1 MNFDEILLLG
11 GNGQLGCSFIELANA
26 KSKRFLHYP
35 ATGKYYLGNDSL
47 STLIASTL
55 PRVIINAAAYTN
67 VESAEKEPEKAFFV
81 NFDSVAHLAGLAKRY
96 NALLVHFSSDYV
108 FDGSGIRPWHE
119 SDQPSPLN
127 IYGQSKWLGE
137 QAIITSGCR
146 YLIIRTSWLHSP
158 WRNNFIKT
166 MLQLGHTKTELVV
179 VCDQVGA
186 PTSTV
191 MLADMVLL
199 AIEQV
204 LTNPLL
210 AGVYHIAATG
220 GVSWFDYA
228 RFIFSEAKDLGLVD
242 RVPNLISV
250 TSDNYLSQ
258 VSRPLNSRLD
268 TTKFCHAYGVQLP
281 DWRKG
286 VLETLNRL

>member
-11 GNGQLGCSFIELANA
+11 ENGQLGCSFIERANA
-26 KSKRFLHYP
+26 KSKKFLHCP
-35 ATGKYYLGNDSL
+35 VIEKYYLGNDSL
-47 STLIASTL
+47 RTLIASTL

-67 VESAEKEPEKAFFV
+67 VESAEKEPENAFSV
-81 NFDSVAHLAGLAKRY
+81 NFDSVAHLAGLAKQY
-96 NALLVHFSSDYV
+96 NSLLVHFSSDYV

-166 MLQLGHTKTELVV
+166 MLQLGHTNTELAV
-179 VCDQVGA
+179 VCDQIGA

-204 LTNPLL
+204 LANPPL
-210 AGVYHIAATG
+210 AGMYHVAATG
-220 GVSWFDYA
+220 AVSWFDYA
-228 RFIFSEAKDLGLVD
+228 RFIFSEAKELGLIN
-242 RVPNLISV
+242 RMPNLIPV
-250 TSDNYLSQ
+250 TSDSYSSQ

-268 TTKFCHAYGVQLP
+268 TTKFCQAYGVQLP
-281 DWRKG
+281 EWREG
-286 VLETLNRL
+286 VLETLSRL